1 MKKTM
6 KSAAIGLLTLVASV
20 TTFTASAA
28 DAELKA
34 AGKINNQP
42 VFQLDLNNT
51 NNSRFMIVVKDE
63 YGVILHQ
70 ETISGVNISRRYQ
83 LNTEELGGV
92 DVRIEILNINNEK
105 VSVFQIKNNIR
116 VENETSIVKK

>member
-51 NNSRFMIVVKDE
+51 NNSRFLIVVKDE